1 MILAI
6 AALLIPCQATLVS
19 SWRPRDDLAAPVA
32 TADASSD
39 TKAAGPA
46 KTGQISPPTATVA
59 PINSTSSSPVKSTT
73 PAPAAST
80 SPDATLNIYLPPPP
94 AFRPQTETLRR
105 PSRSFFILMATE
117 HSAAGFDAWST
128 RQAVSQGRIE
138 ADPLM
143 RPFAHSSA
151 IYGAIQ
157 VFPLGLDFVAHRMQR
172 SSGWTRHVWW
182 VPQSLATATFLF
194 SGSYNFA
201 HTR

>member
-1 MILAI
+1 MILAV
-6 AALLIPCQATLVS
+6 AALLIPCQATLAS
-19 SWRPRDDLAAPVA
+19 NWRSGGALATPVA

-39 TKAAGPA
+39 TKASVPV
-46 KTGQISPPTATVA
+46 KTGQITPPTDSVA
-59 PINSTSSSPVKSTT
+59 PIKSTSSSPLKAAT
-73 PAPAAST
+73 PLSAADT
-80 SPDATLNIYLPPPP
+80 SNGASLNIYLPPPP

-128 RQAVSQGRIE
+128 RQAVSQGRFE

-143 RPFAHSSA
+143 RPFAHSGA

-157 VFPLGLDFVAHRMQR
+157 VLPLGLDFVAHRMQR

-182 VPQSLATATFLF
+182 LPQSLATATYLF